1 MHGQS
6 RRSEGPARYSNCE
19 RTDNGDCDRE
29 RISLDR
35 HFASK
40 SYCGENN
47 DADAWLLKWVAS
59 LVVRAVTT
67 FSGKSRNGCDSKYWS
82 ICATRA
88 CDQQRRKD
96 TTCCRWAGQPLGRAV
111 TAISPLTPSL
121 EGAAT
126 LFRTRPL
133 PCHHPLSGNW
143 AG

>member
-47 DADAWLLKWVAS
+47 NADAWLLKWVAS
-59 LVVRAVTT
+59 LVARAVTT
-67 FSGKSRNGCDSKYWS
+67 LSGKNRNGCDLSTGAFARRGHVIS
-82 ICATRA
+82 NAARTPHVAAGRSATRP
-88 CDQQRRKD
+88 
-96 TTCCRWAGQPLGRAV
+96 CCYRHF
-111 TAISPLTPSL
+111 SSHSL
-121 EGAAT
+121 
-126 LFRTRPL
+126 
-133 PCHHPLSGNW
+133 S
-143 AG
+143 

>member
-59 LVVRAVTT
+59 
-67 FSGKSRNGCDSKYWS
+67 FSGPRSNDFIRQKQKRMRFEVLEHLRD
-82 ICATRA
+82 
-88 CDQQRRKD
+88 
-96 TTCCRWAGQPLGRAV
+96 AGM
-111 TAISPLTPSL
+111 
-121 EGAAT
+121 
-126 LFRTRPL
+126 
-133 PCHHPLSGNW
+133 
-143 AG
+143 